1 LDPKKT
7 HSPSNPKLE
16 KKKKKP
22 KELITN
28 VNKSMHNIYN
38 YKIEI
43 GRHSHDVNSPKKTHT
58 HALNPSTKKKLKENN
73 QKERDEKKA
82 TNDLVKTTSRSPF
95 VRLKG
100 RPQT

>member
-1 LDPKKT
+1 
-7 HSPSNPKLE
+7 LE
-16 KKKKKP
+16 KERKKP

-58 HALNPSTKKKLKENN
+58 HALNPSTKKKLK
-73 QKERDEKKA
+73 
-82 TNDLVKTTSRSPF
+82 KTTKKREM
-95 VRLKG
+95 RRKLLMA
-100 RPQT
+100 